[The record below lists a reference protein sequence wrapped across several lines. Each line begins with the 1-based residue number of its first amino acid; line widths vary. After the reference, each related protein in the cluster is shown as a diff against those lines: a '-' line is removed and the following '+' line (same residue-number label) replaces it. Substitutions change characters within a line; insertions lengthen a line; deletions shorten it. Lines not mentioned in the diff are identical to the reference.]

1 MSDHLQL
8 SAAQPPFT
16 DDELDRVSRDES
28 VTPVSVLRA
37 WVGLHVRGMAGAR
50 ARRAVAK
57 LRASEASTDGG
68 R

>member
-1 MSDHLQL
+1 MQL
-8 SAAQPPFT
+8 ANTQPPPFT
-16 DDELDRVSRDES
+16 DDDLDRVSRDES

-37 WVGLHVRGMAGAR
+37 WVGLEVRGMAGAR

-57 LRASEASTDGG
+57 LRGSEAAPDGQ